1 MGLPRTSAVVSAAER
16 RLKAYHEAGHVI
28 VARASP
34 AARPVEKV
42 TIVPHG
48 GTAGGLTVLSLDD
61 ESLPS
66 RDAILAQ
73 LDVAM
78 GGRAAE
84 RLAVGSSAVT
94 TGAEADLRVAR
105 DLAVRMVTQ
114 WGYGDAVGL
123 GGCDVRALSPHTR
136 RRVDDEVRAILSGAH
151 ARALGAL
158 RRRRRELDALATALL
173 RDETLSAT
181 QIDAALA
188 GASRGAGGGGWR
200 ARLGLLAAERHAQG
214 EPAALEV

>member
-1 MGLPRTSAVVSAAER
+1 M
-16 RLKAYHEAGHVI
+16 
-28 VARASP
+28 
-34 AARPVEKV
+34 
-42 TIVPHG
+42 
-48 GTAGGLTVLSLDD
+48 
-61 ESLPS
+61 
-66 RDAILAQ
+66 
-73 LDVAM
+73 
-78 GGRAAE
+78 
-84 RLAVGSSAVT
+84 T

-136 RRVDDEVRAILSGAH
+136 RRVDDEVRAILSDAH

-173 RDETLSAT
+173 RDETLNAG

-188 GASRGAGGGGWR
+188 GVSRGAGVGGWR

>member
-1 MGLPRTSAVVSAAER
+1 MPWDDDAKAAVLRVRTADRYAIVRRWACVCAPHLSASASHMCRHFVVSAAER

-94 TGAEADLRVAR
+94 TGASL
-105 DLAVRMVTQ
+105 L
-114 WGYGDAVGL
+114 
-123 GGCDVRALSPHTR
+123 
-136 RRVDDEVRAILSGAH
+136 
-151 ARALGAL
+151 L
-158 RRRRRELDALATALL
+158 RRSMA
-173 RDETLSAT
+173 SS
-181 QIDAALA
+181 ICAAIA
-188 GASRGAGGGGWR
+188 RPASDG
-200 ARLGLLAAERHAQG
+200 
-214 EPAALEV
+214 

>member
-1 MGLPRTSAVVSAAER
+1 M
-16 RLKAYHEAGHVI
+16 
-28 VARASP
+28 
-34 AARPVEKV
+34 

-123 GGCDVRALSPHTR
+123 GGCDVP
-136 RRVDDEVRAILSGAH
+136 
-151 ARALGAL
+151 
-158 RRRRRELDALATALL
+158 ALAAH
-173 RDETLSAT
+173 RG
-181 QIDAALA
+181 
-188 GASRGAGGGGWR
+188 GASTTRC
-200 ARLGLLAAERHAQG
+200 ARS
-214 EPAALEV
+214 

>member
-136 RRVDDEVRAILSGAH
+136 RRVDDGGDLSDAH

-173 RDETLSAT
+173 RDETLSAA

-200 ARLGLLAAERHAQG
+200 ARLGLLAAAQG